1 VSTDATTEHKDQ
13 LASSATQP
21 VSAAPENSSATGE
34 FFPRGAIAFF
44 VAMILGYGVI
54 WLGIYLLLVR
64 RHSGL

>member
-1 VSTDATTEHKDQ
+1 MSRDATTEDKEQ
-13 LASSATQP
+13 LASPTQP
-21 VSAAPENSSATGE
+21 VSPAPASSSATGE

-54 WLGIYLLLVR
+54 WLGIYLLLVH